1 MPPAQSYPPPQ
12 GPGGYAPP
20 PPTRRDSRGFFARL
34 FDFSFGSF
42 ITPTIIK
49 VIYILLIIVIA
60 LMMLTIVIVGFTQ
73 SVVAGLLALII
84 GAPIGGFLYIL
95 FARVWLEIIIVLFRI
110 HDNTEE
116 MARGGMR

>member
-1 MPPAQSYPPPQ
+1 MPPTQSYPPPQ

-20 PPTRRDSRGFFARL
+20 PSTRKDNRGFFARL
-34 FDFSFGSF
+34 FDFSFETF

-49 VIYILLIIVIA
+49 VIYILLMIVIA
-60 LMMLTIVIVGFTQ
+60 LMMLTIIIVGFTQ
-73 SVVAGLLALII
+73 SVVTGLIALII
-84 GAPIGGFLYIL
+84 VAPIAGFLYIL

-116 MARGGMR
+116 IARGGMR